1 MFFNQYSFLIL
12 SSVAVAALLLWAGLR
27 GFRTD
32 RLLAAGALA
41 IGCALAFL
49 LFAPQASPPPAA
61 GDPATAIGNGSPVL
75 IEFQSPY

>member
-12 SSVAVAALLLWAGLR
+12 SCIAVTALLLWAGLR

-41 IGCALAFL
+41 LGCALALL
-49 LFAPQASPPPAA
+49 LFAPQASPPSTA
-61 GDPATAIGNGSPVL
+61 GDAASAIGNGSPVL
-75 IEFQSPY
+75 LEFQSPY